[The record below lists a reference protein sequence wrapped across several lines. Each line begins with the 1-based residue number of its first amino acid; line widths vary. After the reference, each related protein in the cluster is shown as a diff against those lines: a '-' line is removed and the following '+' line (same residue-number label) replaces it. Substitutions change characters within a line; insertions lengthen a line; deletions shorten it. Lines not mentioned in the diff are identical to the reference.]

1 MKIYDSFL
9 FFNELDLL
17 EIRLNILYPYVD
29 FFIIS
34 EQSKTHSGLEKEWI
48 FEQNKD
54 RFAKFEDKIIYHKQD
69 TEDFEYHD
77 YSNLQLIEN
86 PSSKY
91 EENKNRIIN
100 FFNKASHFPKDAKH
114 YCRDYLHREM
124 LHFCYDMCDDDDVIL
139 ISDLDE
145 IPNPKILQNLDKF
158 YDKQKIYRFE
168 QNMYYYYLN
177 VLKETQWK
185 GTTLINKKKLM
196 STDINSTRV
205 NENFNVVLSYGGWH
219 FSFIGGT
226 EMIKKKIESYG
237 FQEANHSAVKDNI
250 ASNVTN
256 LQDLFGRPDTSLQ
269 KVEIDNSYPEYIIN
283 NKDKLDKFI
292 L

>member
-29 FFIIS
+29 HFIIS
-34 EQSKTHSGLEKEWI
+34 EQSKTHSGLDKEWI
-48 FEQNKD
+48 FEQNRE

-69 TEDFEYHD
+69 TEDFEYED

-91 EENKNRIIN
+91 EVNKNKIIN

-114 YCRDYLHREM
+114 YCRDHLHREM
-124 LHFCYDMCDDDDVIL
+124 LHFCYDMCDDDDIIL

-158 YDKQKIYRFE
+158 YDKEKIYRFE

-205 NENFNVVLSYGGWH
+205 NGNFNVILSSGGWH

-237 FQEANHSAVKDNI
+237 FQEANRDDLKNDISENVKNLNNI
-250 ASNVTN
+250 FTPEVK
-256 LQDLFGRPDTSLQ
+256 LK
-269 KVEIDNSYPEYIIN
+269 KVEIDSSYPDYIIN
-283 NKDKLDKFI
+283 NQDKLDKFI

>member
-1 MKIYDSFL
+1 
-9 FFNELDLL
+9 
-17 EIRLNILYPYVD
+17 
-29 FFIIS
+29 
-34 EQSKTHSGLEKEWI
+34 
-48 FEQNKD
+48 
-54 RFAKFEDKIIYHKQD
+54 
-69 TEDFEYHD
+69 
-77 YSNLQLIEN
+77 
-86 PSSKY
+86 
-91 EENKNRIIN
+91 
-100 FFNKASHFPKDAKH
+100 
-114 YCRDYLHREM
+114 
-124 LHFCYDMCDDDDVIL
+124 MCDDDDVIL